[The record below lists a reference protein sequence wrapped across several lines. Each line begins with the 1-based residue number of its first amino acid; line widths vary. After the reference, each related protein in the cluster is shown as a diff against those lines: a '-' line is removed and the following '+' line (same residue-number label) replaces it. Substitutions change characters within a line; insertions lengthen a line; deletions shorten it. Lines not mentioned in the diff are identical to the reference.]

1 MSRLRE
7 PKDQFKRQLLI
18 LARKDTL
25 GSIPAHKKGIDGQ
38 RQLLHVVS
46 NSEKLQRTVFPENED
61 VPTNQQER
69 NQEGKQDLKQRQMEA
84 DGENSE
90 WSESDVQSQPGANE
104 KTDEDD
110 HSDKEAHVRLHIG
123 EHFDCSLCG
132 RLFAQRQSLRCH
144 LKTHTV
150 QRTFSCSV
158 CGKAF
163 RKNANLKH
171 HMKIH
176 TGDKPFSC
184 NACQITFRSSK
195 QVKNHRC
202 AGESSKLDSNK
213 TKKTPLSCPECGE
226 TFSNR
231 YFLKVHKKTHLN
243 KKAFTCK
250 VCGEHFQYISQLK
263 LHLIKHTRERQFS
276 CSVCK
281 RTFRWPSQVRLHKCA
296 DESSDHD
303 GDIPEETHS
312 CPKCAETFSNATLL
326 RAHKKIHLEVR
337 RCTVCGKQFRYSS
350 QLKIHMRKH
359 TGEKPYSCPIC
370 GKSFSQMGITKQ
382 HMFIHAKVRPFSCN
396 DCGKRFT
403 WHFQIKRHRC
413 VTQGKYVHEG
423 KTGGSETAW
432 ELDSDRWFKLFVYNR
447 PNASVE
453 TEDSDFWK
461 ETRKHLSGVTYQ
473 RNRKDSS
480 NTKECITSEKRL
492 SSLDKTRELKNDN
505 NVGGEF
511 CKETLPLKTGLN
523 KHIKEETSVSDAGGQ
538 PDEGPLESSKYCEGS
553 EDSHS
558 HRPHPVEKLFSCSFC
573 GKKCVTGG
581 HLTRHLSVHMGQKLL
596 SCIICHRAFRLES
609 ELMSHLCSQESLQ
622 DHQSQTEEQRT
633 IKRLLSCS
641 HCDEKF
647 VLKEQ
652 LQIHTRR
659 HTFKKRFKCSVCR
672 ESFARQEDLTFHF
685 RRHIRCSVCDAV
697 FSSRDSLVLHMRSH
711 TLQTQFHC
719 SVCGKDFAWRRH
731 LIKHME
737 VHTSE
742 KTDYGT
748 DDIEDQFSDL
758 IYSNGNPFRCP
769 VCNAGLSDK
778 ESFNQHL
785 KIHTR
790 KTQFRYSVCRKDFM
804 WKQHLAKVQESKD
817 THSCSVS
824 RDGFS
829 CQDELSHHHCSNQSS
844 ELVAHL
850 QPKVGEKAS
859 DSSDPDTDDSDFW
872 KETRTH
878 QLSKKSVKSKVLK
891 SESDQGGNGDKDPES
906 FKPHSDDSV
915 DSDFWKETK
924 RTQSN
929 LTFVNGDEISESDTK
944 RSIQQFLD
952 GEDVTQHKEVPRGVS
967 ASESDTKVDVQ
978 QLTNKEDP
986 SHHSVD
992 HTEVQMEV
1000 KLEDPQIK
1008 EEPEETEIA
1017 TFTFSPVPVKTEDD
1031 EEKPQSSQLHYSQT
1045 EENRDSVEGPE
1056 PAKNSDP
1063 DFGAVSFKSDDS
1075 VDSDFWKEIREPQS
1089 GLNSETDS
1097 WKIPLKSSEEKPS
1110 ESLQPESD
1118 DSDFWTETGKRAV
1131 FNSHKDIEASGSEVS
1146 YENVQKP
1153 HGCSE
1158 CDQKFLYISHLKI
1171 HVKCHTKKRPF
1182 LCSVCGQGF
1191 PYRSH
1196 LKIHM
1201 RTHTGEKPFGCP
1213 VCGKKYA
1220 HKASMQSH
1228 MSVHTVENRYSCDVC
1243 DKSFAWCTEL
1253 KYHQCV
1259 GEFSREQK

>member
-1 MSRLRE
+1 MSRFRE
-7 PKDQFKRQLLI
+7 PKDPIKSQLLI
-18 LARKDTL
+18 LARKDTF
-25 GSIPAHKKGIDGQ
+25 GSIPANEKGIDGR
-38 RQLLHVVS
+38 RQLLDVVS
-46 NSEKLQRTVFPENED
+46 NSEKLQRAVFPENEEA

-69 NQEGKQDLKQRQMEA
+69 NQEGKQELKQRQMET
-84 DGENSE
+84 DGEDSE
-90 WSESDVQSQPGANE
+90 GSESDRQSQPGVDE

-110 HSDKEAHVRLHIG
+110 HSNKEAHVRLHIG
-123 EHFDCSLCG
+123 EHYDCSLCG

-150 QRTFSCSV
+150 QRTFSCTV
-158 CGKAF
+158 CGKTF

-171 HMKIH
+171 CMKIH

-184 NACQITFRSSK
+184 NECQITFRSSK
-195 QVKNHRC
+195 RVKNHRC

-213 TKKTPLSCPECGE
+213 TKKTLNCPKYGE
-226 TFSNR
+226 TFPNR
-231 YFLKVHKKTHLN
+231 HFLKVHKKTHLN
-243 KKAFTCK
+243 KKAFTCT
-250 VCGEHFQYISQLK
+250 VCGKHFPYTSQLK
-263 LHLIKHTRERQFS
+263 SHLIKHTRERQFS

-296 DESSDHD
+296 GEASDHD
-303 GDIPEETHS
+303 GDIPEEMHS
-312 CPKCAETFSNATLL
+312 CPKCDETFSNAALL
-326 RAHKKIHLEVR
+326 RAHKKIHLEVC

-370 GKSFSQMGITKQ
+370 GKRFSQMGITKQ

-413 VTQGKYVHEG
+413 PAKYVHEG
-423 KTGGSETAW
+423 KTRGSETTW
-432 ELDSDRWFKLFVYNR
+432 EPDSDRWLKRFVYNR

-453 TEDSDFWK
+453 TEDSDSDFWK
-461 ETRKHLSGVTYQ
+461 ETRKHQSGVTYQ
-473 RNRKDSS
+473 RNKKDSS
-480 NTKECITSEKRL
+480 NIRECITSEKHL
-492 SSLDKTRELKNDN
+492 SSLDKTRKLKNDN
-505 NVGGEF
+505 NADGEF
-511 CKETLPLKTGLN
+511 CKEILPLKTGLN
-523 KHIKEETSVSDAGGQ
+523 KHIKEDTSVSDAGDQ

-553 EDSHS
+553 ED
-558 HRPHPVEKLFSCSFC
+558 RPHAVEKPFCSFY
-573 GKKCVTGG
+573 GNKCVTGG

-622 DHQSQTEEQRT
+622 DHQSQTEEHRT

-652 LQIHTRR
+652 LQIHIRR

-685 RRHIRCSVCDAV
+685 RRHIRCSVCNAV
-697 FSSRDSLVLHMRSH
+697 FGSRDSLVLHMRSH
-711 TLQTQFHC
+711 TLQTQFYC

-742 KTDYGT
+742 KTDSGT

-769 VCNAGLSDK
+769 VCYAGLSDK
-778 ESFNQHL
+778 ESFNQHM

-790 KTQFRYSVCRKDFM
+790 KTQFRYSVCRKDFT
-804 WKQHLAKVQESKD
+804 WKQHLAKQIQVQESRD
-817 THSCSVS
+817 TYSCSVC

-829 CQDELSHHHCSNQSS
+829 CQNELSHHQCNNQSS
-844 ELVAHL
+844 ELVATHL
-850 QPKVGEKAS
+850 QPKVQEKAS

-872 KETRTH
+872 KE
-878 QLSKKSVKSKVLK
+878 LSKNSVKSKVFQR
-891 SESDQGGNGDKDPES
+891 DQGGNSDKTLES

-915 DSDFWKETK
+915 DRDFWKETK

-929 LTFVNGDEISESDTK
+929 LTSVNDNEISESDTK
-944 RSIQQFLD
+944 RSIQQFFD
-952 GEDVTQHKEVPRGVS
+952 REDTAQ
-967 ASESDTKVDVQ
+967 
-978 QLTNKEDP
+978 
-986 SHHSVD
+986 
-992 HTEVQMEV
+992 HTEGLREM

-1008 EEPEETEIA
+1008 EEPEETQI
-1017 TFTFSPVPVKTEDD
+1017 TMFTFSPVPVKTEED

-1056 PAKNSDP
+1056 PAKNSDG

-1075 VDSDFWKEIREPQS
+1075 VDSDFWKEIRGPQS

-1097 WKIPLKSSEEKPS
+1097 WKNSEEKPS
-1110 ESLQPESD
+1110 ESLQPERD
-1118 DSDFWTETGKRAV
+1118 DSDFWTEKGAV
-1131 FNSHKDIEASGSEVS
+1131 FNPHQSIEASGSKVS
-1146 YENVQKP
+1146 YENVEKP
-1153 HGCSE
+1153 YSCSD

-1171 HVKCHTKKRPF
+1171 HVKGHTEKRPF

-1228 MSVHTVENRYSCDVC
+1228 MSVHTGENRYNCDVC

-1259 GEFSREQK
+1259 GEFPREHK